1 MYNIILE
8 YFRKKDVIEIY
19 EEYVFEKNFKIK
31 LNKEQKKMK
40 EDIFSIYK
48 KNGFTPQSRKDISKL
63 FKDTELFSTVHSYMV
78 YNSFLTELKE
88 ENFMLKGFLG
98 ESEKKIR
105 EYLEENKKISL
116 AEARELFKISRKS
129 ILLIL
134 EKLDENGVT
143 KRIDEYRVLK

>member
-1 MYNIILE
+1 
-8 YFRKKDVIEIY
+8 
-19 EEYVFEKNFKIK
+19 
-31 LNKEQKKMK
+31 
-40 EDIFSIYK
+40 
-48 KNGFTPQSRKDISKL
+48 
-63 FKDTELFSTVHSYMV
+63 MV